1 MRLKNFALSASIAL
15 GLGTMACAN
24 AQGVEQT
31 SQKGFSGD
39 AEFISRHYGLPLADV
54 QRQLRLQNSRGNLA
68 GDLREEFK
76 DRLAGIY
83 VEHYPVDRIVV
94 RLTGNLQV
102 PSRELKIG
110 DDNLRVDFVHGQE
123 HRTIDL
129 EKAINNNWDKL
140 GSLFPELQGTAT
152 DDRTGEVVLHIY
164 VPNTS
169 TEKTDEMRTL
179 AQEILKV
186 PVRINAVPGRVENL
200 SN

>member
-1 MRLKNFALSASIAL
+1 VRLKNFALSASIAL
-15 GLGTMACAN
+15 GLGAMACAS

-39 AEFISRHYGLPLADV
+39 AEFISHHYGLPLADV
-54 QRQLRLQNSRGNLA
+54 QRQLRLQNSRGNLV

-83 VEHYPVDRIVV
+83 VEHYPADRLVV

-140 GSLFPELQGTAT
+140 GSLFPELQGTET
-152 DDRTGEVVLHIY
+152 DDRTGEVVLYIY

-169 TEKTDEMRTL
+169 TEKTDEMRAL

-186 PVRINAVPGRVENL
+186 PVRINAVPGRVENF
-200 SN
+200 